1 MNTKVW
7 QRADL
12 KERAQEAFK
21 RNYWWC
27 VLAGL
32 ILMLLTSS
40 GNGRDNDNKKNKED
54 NQPVIAININD
65 LNLEKEDIEGYVE
78 DYVTKAVGG
87 HMYTA
92 GKAIYGIVGGVIG
105 LLLVALVLAVLA
117 IAILLR
123 ALLFNPLEV
132 GGRKFFLENALT
144 KQDGIGDFL
153 YAFKSGYY
161 GNITV
166 AMFVRDVKIFLWT
179 LLLIVPGIIKAYE
192 YRMVPYILSENP
204 EIGYNEALNRSSEM
218 MNGQKM
224 NAFLLDLSFIGWEI
238 LSAITAGI
246 AGIFWVNPYVFA
258 TDAELYLELSDVRAE
273 AA

>member
-12 KERAQEAFK
+12 KERAREAFK

-27 VLAGL
+27 VLAAL
-32 ILMLLTSS
+32 ILMLLTSN
-40 GNGRDNDNKKNKED
+40 GNGRDDNDKKNKEA
-54 NQPVIAININD
+54 NQPVFSINLDD
-65 LNLEKEDIEGYVE
+65 LKLDKEDIEG
-78 DYVTKAVGG
+78 YVTKAVGG

-92 GKAIYGIVGGVIG
+92 GKLIYGIVGGVIG
-105 LLLVALVLAVLA
+105 LFLFALVLAILA
-117 IAILLR
+117 VALLLK

-132 GGRKFFLENALT
+132 GGRKFFLENALA
-144 KQDGIGDFL
+144 KRDGIGDYL

-166 AMFVRDVKIFLWT
+166 AMFVRDIQIFLWT
-179 LLLIVPGIIKAYE
+179 LLLVIPGIIKAYE
-192 YRMVPYILSENP
+192 YRLVPYILAENP
-204 EIGYNEALNRSSEM
+204 EIGYKEALDRSSEL

-224 NAFLLDLSFIGWEI
+224 NAFILDLSFIGWEI

-246 AGIFWVNPYVFA
+246 VGIFWVNPYVFA
-258 TDAELYLELSDVRAE
+258 TDAELYLELSDTRM
-273 AA
+273 AAM